1 MRDLLNFESMFRKKM
16 AKATPVEVLQ
26 VRKKNEGLTQQ
37 EVADY
42 KRVFNKFDK
51 DKGGSI
57 DADELGKLVRVSFPL
72 YTFNL
77 YVGKIK

>member
-1 MRDLLNFESMFRKKM
+1 MRGFSNFESMFRKKM
-16 AKATPVEVLQ
+16 ANVTPVEVLQ

-51 DKGGSI
+51 DNCGSI
-57 DADELGKLVRVSFPL
+57 DADELGKLDRV
-72 YTFNL
+72 
-77 YVGKIK
+77 

>member
-1 MRDLLNFESMFRKKM
+1 MRGFSNFESMFRKKM
-16 AKATPVEVLQ
+16 ANVTPIEVLQ
-26 VRKKNEGLTQQ
+26 VRKKNEGLTQE

-57 DADELGKLVRVSFPL
+57 DADELGKLVRVLGSVL
-72 YTFNL
+72 HYTTT
-77 YVGKIK
+77 I

>member
-1 MRDLLNFESMFRKKM
+1 MFCKKM
-16 AKATPVEVLQ
+16 ATATPVEVLQ

-51 DKGGSI
+51 DKFGSI
-57 DADELGKLVRVSFPL
+57 DADELGKLVRFSFPL